1 MIDIWLLVFVKTQK
15 TYLSIITLNVNGL
28 DVPTVAQQIKNLI
41 SIHED
46 VGLIP
51 GLNGLRI
58 QHCCKLQGRSQMQL
72 GSSAAVA

>member
-1 MIDIWLLVFVKTQK
+1 MFVKTQK

-51 GLNGLRI
+51 GLTQWVKYPAL
-58 QHCCKLQGRSQMQL
+58 LQ
-72 GSSAAVA
+72 AAG